1 MSNFIKTTKDIKN
14 KNGKI
19 IEKVLN
25 IQPKKGKITID
36 EINKLYKEI
45 IKKTNPKNIMIKVC
59 AIDGFK
65 TLKSFDYIENDLSF
79 VYEDYYSSLSKE
91 TKEKIDSLLAV
102 QFIIK
107 P

>member
-25 IQPKKGKITID
+25 IQPKKGTLTIN
-36 EINKLYKEI
+36 EINNLYK
-45 IKKTNPKNIMIKVC
+45 KMKAKTNTKNIMIKVV

-65 TLKSFDYIENDLSF
+65 TLKSFGYDEDDLDML
-79 VYEDYYSSLSKE
+79 YEDYYSSLPKD
-91 TKEKIDSLLAV
+91 TKDKFDKILAV
-102 QFIIK
+102 QIITR
-107 P
+107 